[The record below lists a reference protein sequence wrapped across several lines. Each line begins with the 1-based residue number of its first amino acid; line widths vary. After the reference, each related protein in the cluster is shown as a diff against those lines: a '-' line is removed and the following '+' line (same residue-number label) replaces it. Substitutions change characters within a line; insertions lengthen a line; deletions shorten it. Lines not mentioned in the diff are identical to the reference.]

1 MFASVLLAVAGISVA
16 GAVTEVPLWVLALA
30 LAAVSVGIGTTGS
43 LGLLVETVNVRRIV
57 TAMVVWSQVGIVG
70 YLIGPLAGGAVAE
83 GLGYGALGIL
93 TVAFGV
99 VVLGGLGASMRQAA

>member
-1 MFASVLLAVAGISVA
+1 M
-16 GAVTEVPLWVLALA
+16 
-30 LAAVSVGIGTTGS
+30 
-43 LGLLVETVNVRRIV
+43 NVRRIV

-83 GLGYGALGIL
+83 GLGYGALGLL

-99 VVLGGLGASMRQAA
+99 AVLGGLGASMRQAA